1 MATSRSSHL
10 AHLRR
15 HRSRPSAAPSLL
27 DALTDDCVALVVAAL
42 PLPSVLLSFVPLSR
56 RCAELAEAPIR
67 AFCVAQRWQVPR
79 RAQGRPF
86 AWRQLLR
93 SRACAV
99 CLAATAPF
107 PARRGDAIVFRLCK
121 GCARRDVV
129 QDQARWHDLEI
140 DAIGE
145 NGQALYPQQFRT
157 PLHGPAHGFSG

>member
-1 MATSRSSHL
+1 MNTPKPASR
-10 AHLRR
+10 A
-15 HRSRPSAAPSLL
+15 SAGRTCRPSLL
-27 DALTDDCVALVVAAL
+27 A
-42 PLPSVLLSFVPLSR
+42 VL
-56 RCAELAEAPIR
+56 
-67 AFCVAQRWQVPR
+67 
-79 RAQGRPF
+79 
-86 AWRQLLR
+86 
-93 SRACAV
+93 

-107 PARRGDAIVFRLCK
+107 PARRGDAIAFRLCK